1 MTDLNQQTRM
11 RRRERSR
18 SARRDRGASRLPL
31 MSRQFGAIILTTL
44 NGWFSLSQR
53 LDLQWLSAA
62 RVMPEELVWID
73 SQCAVPR
80 SPSGAHQSNDQIDR
94 SELAV

>member
-11 RRRERSR
+11 RRERSR
-18 SARRDRGASRLPL
+18 SARRDRGAGRVLL
-31 MSRQFGAIILTTL
+31 MSRQFGAIILATL

-62 RVMPEELVWID
+62 RVTPEELVWID

-80 SPSGAHQSNDQIDR
+80 SPSGAHQSRDQIDR